1 MRSSAALLSLVP
13 VLLSAQAAGLDEGR
27 LDPAWFGPGAV
38 FQPSKALGFQW
49 LKPGLDLRG
58 RALQL
63 KGWEAPAWL
72 RGRRDMKDRAF
83 LQRVEPSLPKAL
95 DRGLRKG
102 LKGGLSVSTAAGDL
116 LLVGRVVDA
125 IGLGDDYLAMGRVA
139 LSFDL
144 KLVDGKTGEVLGAFH
159 DTLESAAPDHI
170 PSRFERWSEDLGR
183 LLAAAAT
190 APVAPVPAPAPAPV
204 QPAAPVAQPRPVA
217 APSVPPAPAVFDLEV
232 ALARI
237 EGLKRDGLLNEE
249 EYQALRRKAV
259 EKARPP
265 R

>member
-13 VLLSAQAAGLDEGR
+13 VLLSAQAVGLDEGR

-49 LKPGLDLRG
+49 LRPGLDLRG
-58 RALQL
+58 RAIHL

-72 RGRRDMKDRAF
+72 RGRRDLKDRAF
-83 LQRVEPSLPKAL
+83 LQRVEPSLPTAL

-102 LKGGLSVSTAAGDL
+102 LKGGLSVSTATGDL

-125 IGLGDDYLAMGRVA
+125 IGLADDYMAMGRVA

-144 KLVDGKTGEVLGAFH
+144 KLVDGQTGEVLGGFH
-159 DTLESAAPDHI
+159 DTLESAASDHI
-170 PSRFERWSEDLGR
+170 PSRVERWSEDLGK
-183 LLAAAAT
+183 LLAAAAA
-190 APVAPVPAPAPAPV
+190 APAAPKLAPAPV
-204 QPAAPVAQPRPVA
+204 QPTAPAARPQPA
-217 APSVPPAPAVFDLEV
+217 AAAALPPAPVVFDLGV

-237 EGLKRDGLLNEE
+237 EGLKRDGLLSEE
-249 EYQALRRKAV
+249 EYQALRKKAV
-259 EKARPP
+259 EKAGAP